1 MSKPNAW
8 YTSKK
13 ILNATRYI
21 WLELLEYIVI
31 SNISSGSLNF
41 CWKQVK
47 ISFGMWL
54 RQGQL
59 LKRRESTLDVIQLS
73 AWLQRSGPSFF
84 LWRPRCDIYYRIED
98 KYFHSWESFDSQ
110 LDTNL
115 LFQLDCRHR
124 GRYTNFLQYFR
135 GSRDLELWAKIQ
147 NILMVYILTG
157 NFAYKVFTPLAP
169 PSWHKLLTT
178 PPLINKTRCV
188 PSSSSLSLLL
198 PLQPSWLLLTELL
211 VRLILYNIHRFL
223 WG

>member
-1 MSKPNAW
+1 MI
-8 YTSKK
+8 TSRATSQKK
-13 ILNATRYI
+13 RKYPWRNPTFSMVAKIRSILF
-21 WLELLEYIVI
+21 
-31 SNISSGSLNF
+31 SCG
-41 CWKQVK
+41 
-47 ISFGMWL
+47 G
-54 RQGQL
+54 
-59 LKRRESTLDVIQLS
+59 
-73 AWLQRSGPSFF
+73 
-84 LWRPRCDIYYRIED
+84 PRCDIYYRIED